1 MMIHFFLFDIYR
13 RFSVRGLRQ
22 VYVAGVQDERALS
35 SGERDRDLFG
45 RERIVSGS
53 GRMTP
58 S

>member
-45 RERIVSGS
+45 REAYRQRVG
-53 GRMTP
+53 
-58 S
+58 